1 MADAARGVVT
11 AQDAALARLR
21 DRLARGVLRPGDQI
35 RQEVLAAELGLSVVP
50 VREAL
55 KTLEVEGQVSYY
67 RHRGYFVAQLDLD
80 ELTETYRIRALLE
93 GEAMARA
100 VARIGRDDLDRLR
113 EAIRDIDTFARSQDI
128 AAVTAAN
135 RRFHF
140 TLFEAAEM
148 PRMTNFIR
156 MLWDSTD
163 AYRSLYFADAA
174 HLRLINTE
182 HRRILRAVRE
192 GDVAAAVE
200 LSAAHRENALAALGR
215 LLADTP

>member
-80 ELTETYRIRALLE
+80 ELTETYRIRTLLE
-93 GEAMARA
+93 GEAVARA
-100 VARIGRDDLDRLR
+100 VTRIGRDDLDRLR
-113 EAIRDIDTFARSQDI
+113 EAIRDIATFTRSQDI

-200 LSAAHRENALAALGR
+200 LSAAHRDHALAALAR
-215 LLADTP
+215 LLAQTP

>member
-80 ELTETYRIRALLE
+80 ELTETYRIRTLLE
-93 GEAMARA
+93 GEAVARA
-100 VARIGRDDLDRLR
+100 VTRIGRDDLDRLR
-113 EAIRDIDTFARSQDI
+113 EAIRDIATFTRSQDI

-182 HRRILRAVRE
+182 HRQILRAVRE
-192 GDVAAAVE
+192 GDVEAAVE
-200 LSAAHRENALAALGR
+200 LSAAHRENALAALAR
-215 LLADTP
+215 LLAETP